1 MTTRM
6 ITLTVIKFPL
16 IPCAEPAGAAMPRFD
31 YLRDPDEIERQSFA
45 QIRQLTDL
53 SRFDPDQQQVAM
65 RLAHTSGDPGIV
77 HDLHFSPGAVAAGL
91 AALQQRADVL
101 CDIEMV
107 SQGVSKRYLQ
117 GQVHCFLNSPTVAE
131 RARRTGETRSMA
143 AMTEWPTHLGGSIV
157 AIGNAPTAL
166 FRLLELLDE
175 GAPRPALIIG
185 MPVGFINAAESKQ
198 ALWDVA
204 SNEFQTPCITLL
216 GRRGGSSLAAAT
228 LNALARMAH
237 GIRF

>member
-1 MTTRM
+1 
-6 ITLTVIKFPL
+6 
-16 IPCAEPAGAAMPRFD
+16 MPRFD
-31 YLRDPDEIERQSFA
+31 YLRDPDDIERQSFV

-53 SRFDPDQQQVAM
+53 SRFDADQQQVAM
-65 RLAHTSGDPGIV
+65 RLVHTSGDPGIV
-77 HDLHFSPGAVAAGL
+77 HDLHFSPGAIKAGL
-91 AALQQRADVL
+91 AALEQGANVL

-107 SQGVSKRYLQ
+107 SHGISKRYLQ
-117 GQVHCFLNSPTVAE
+117 GPVYCFLNAPTVAD
-131 RARRTGETRSMA
+131 RARQTGETRSMA
-143 AMTEWPTHLGGSIV
+143 AMTEWLAHLAGSIV
-157 AIGNAPTAL
+157 VIGNAPTAL
-166 FRLLELLDE
+166 FRLLDLLDE

-198 ALWDVA
+198 ALWEVA
-204 SNEFQTPCITLL
+204 PSEFQTPCITLL

>member
-1 MTTRM
+1 MS
-6 ITLTVIKFPL
+6 
-16 IPCAEPAGAAMPRFD
+16 RFD
-31 YLRDPDEIERQSFA
+31 YLRDPDGIERQSFA

-53 SRFDPDQQQVAM
+53 SRFDADQQQVAM
-65 RLAHTSGDPGIV
+65 RLVHTSGDPGIV
-77 HDLHFSPGAVAAGL
+77 HDLYFSPGAVEAGL
-91 AALQQRADVL
+91 VALQQSAEVL

-107 SQGVSKRYLQ
+107 SHGISKRYLQ
-117 GQVHCFLNSPTVAE
+117 GQVHCFLNSPTVAD
-131 RARRTGETRSMA
+131 RARQTGETRSMA
-143 AMTEWPTHLGGSIV
+143 AMTEWPAHLAGSIV

-198 ALWDVA
+198 ALRDVA
-204 SNEFQTPCITLL
+204 PSEFQTPCITLL

>member
-1 MTTRM
+1 
-6 ITLTVIKFPL
+6 
-16 IPCAEPAGAAMPRFD
+16 MPRFD
-31 YLRDPDEIERQSFA
+31 YLRDPDEIERQSFV

-65 RLAHTSGDPGIV
+65 RLVHTSGDPGIV

-91 AALQQRADVL
+91 AALQQSANVL

-107 SQGVSKRYLQ
+107 SQGISKRYLQ
-117 GQVHCFLNSPTVAE
+117 GPVHCFLNSPTVAE
-131 RARRTGETRSMA
+131 RARQTGETRTMV
-143 AMTEWPTHLGGSIV
+143 AMTEWPLYLAGSIAV
-157 AIGNAPTAL
+157 IGNAPTAL
-166 FRLLELLDE
+166 FRLLDLLDE
-175 GAPRPALIIG
+175 GGPRPALIIG

-204 SNEFQTPCITLL
+204 PGEYQTPCITLL

-228 LNALARMAH
+228 LNALARMARE
-237 GIRF
+237 IRF

>member
-1 MTTRM
+1 
-6 ITLTVIKFPL
+6 
-16 IPCAEPAGAAMPRFD
+16 MPRFD
-31 YLRDPDEIERQSFA
+31 YLRDPDEIERQSFV

-53 SRFDPDQQQVAM
+53 SRFDANQQQVAM
-65 RLAHTSGDPGIV
+65 RLVHTAGDPDIV
-77 HDLHFSPGAVAAGL
+77 HDLQFSPGAVEAGL
-91 AALQQRADVL
+91 AALAQSADVL

-107 SQGVSKRYLQ
+107 SHGVSKRYLR
-117 GQVHCFLNSPTVAE
+117 GQVRCFLNAPEVAD
-131 RARRTGETRSMA
+131 RARQLGETRTMA
-143 AMTEWPTHLGGSIV
+143 AMTEWPLHMVGNIV

-166 FRLLELLDE
+166 FRLLELLDG

-198 ALWDVA
+198 ALWEIAA
-204 SNEFQTPCITLL
+204 SEFETPCITLL

-228 LNALARMAH
+228 LNALARMAN

>member
-1 MTTRM
+1 
-6 ITLTVIKFPL
+6 
-16 IPCAEPAGAAMPRFD
+16 MPRFD
-31 YLRDPDEIERQSFA
+31 YLRDPDEIERQSFV

-53 SRFDPDQQQVAM
+53 SRFDADQQQVAM
-65 RLAHTSGDPGIV
+65 RLVHTAGDPDIV
-77 HDLHFSPGAVAAGL
+77 HDLQFSPGAVEAGL
-91 AALQQRADVL
+91 AALAQNADVL

-107 SQGVSKRYLQ
+107 SHGVSKRYLR
-117 GQVHCFLNSPTVAE
+117 GQVRCFLNAPEVAD
-131 RARRTGETRSMA
+131 RARQLGETRTMA
-143 AMTEWPTHLGGSIV
+143 AMTEWPLHMVGTIV

-166 FRLLELLDE
+166 FRLLELLDG

-198 ALWDVA
+198 ALWEVA
-204 SNEFQTPCITLL
+204 ASEFQTPCITLL

-228 LNALARMAH
+228 LNALARMAC

>member
-1 MTTRM
+1 
-6 ITLTVIKFPL
+6 
-16 IPCAEPAGAAMPRFD
+16 MPRFD

>member
-1 MTTRM
+1 
-6 ITLTVIKFPL
+6 
-16 IPCAEPAGAAMPRFD
+16 MPRFE
-31 YLRDPDEIERQSFA
+31 YLRDPDEIERQSFIL
-45 QIRQLTDL
+45 IRQLTDL
-53 SRFDPDQQQVAM
+53 SRFDADQQQVAM
-65 RLAHTSGDPGIV
+65 RLVHTAGDPGIV
-77 HDLHFSPGAVAAGL
+77 HDLQFSPGAVEAGL
-91 AALQQRADVL
+91 AALAQNADVL

-107 SQGVSKRYLQ
+107 SHGISKRYLR
-117 GQVHCFLNSPTVAE
+117 GQVRCFLNAPEVAD
-131 RARRTGETRSMA
+131 RARQLGETRTMA
-143 AMTEWPTHLGGSIV
+143 AMTEWPLHMVGNIL

-166 FRLLELLDE
+166 FRLLELLDG

-204 SNEFQTPCITLL
+204 ASEFQTPCITLL

-228 LNALARMAH
+228 LNALARMAN

>member
-1 MTTRM
+1 
-6 ITLTVIKFPL
+6 
-16 IPCAEPAGAAMPRFD
+16 MPRFD

-45 QIRQLTDL
+45 QIRRLTDL
-53 SRFDPDQQQVAM
+53 SRFDADQQQVAM
-65 RLAHTSGDPGIV
+65 RLVHTSGDPGIV
-77 HDLHFSPGAVAAGL
+77 RDLHFSPGAVEAGL
-91 AALQQRADVL
+91 AALAQGADVL

-107 SQGVSKRYLQ
+107 SHGISKRYLT
-117 GQVHCFLNSPTVAE
+117 GRVHCFLNSPEVAE
-131 RARRTGETRSMA
+131 RARQSGETRSMS
-143 AMTEWPTHLGGSIV
+143 AMAEWPAHLAGGIV

-166 FRLLELLDE
+166 FRLLDLLDE

-198 ALWDVA
+198 ALWDTA
-204 SNEFQTPCITLL
+204 PTEFETPCITLL

-228 LNALARMAH
+228 LNALARMAN

>member
-1 MTTRM
+1 
-6 ITLTVIKFPL
+6 
-16 IPCAEPAGAAMPRFD
+16 MPRFD

-65 RLAHTSGDPGIV
+65 RLVHTSGDPDIV
-77 HDLHFSPGAVAAGL
+77 HDLRFSPGAVQAGL
-91 AALQQRADVL
+91 EALEQSADVL

-107 SQGVSKRYLQ
+107 SHGISKRYLR
-117 GQVHCFLNSPTVAE
+117 GHVHCFLNSPTVAE
-131 RARRTGETRSMA
+131 RARQTGETRSMA
-143 AMTEWPTHLGGSIV
+143 AMTEWPAHLAGSIV

-198 ALWDVA
+198 ALWDIA
-204 SNEFQTPCITLL
+204 PTEFQTPCITLL
-216 GRRGGSSLAAAT
+216 GRRGGSSLPAAT
-228 LNALARMAH
+228 LNALARMAS

>member
-1 MTTRM
+1 
-6 ITLTVIKFPL
+6 
-16 IPCAEPAGAAMPRFD
+16 MPRFD
-31 YLRDPDEIERQSFA
+31 YLRDPDEIERQSFL

-65 RLAHTSGDPGIV
+65 RLVHTSGDPGIAG
-77 HDLHFSPGAVAAGL
+77 DLHFSPGAVQAGL
-91 AALQQRADVL
+91 TALARGADVL

-107 SQGVSKRYLQ
+107 SRGISQRYLQ
-117 GQVHCFLNSPTVAE
+117 GGIHCFLNSPAVAE
-131 RARRTGETRSMA
+131 RARQTGETRAMA
-143 AMTEWPTHLGGSIV
+143 AMAEWPAHLAGAIV

-166 FRLLELLDE
+166 FRLLELLDQD
-175 GAPRPALIIG
+175 APRPALVIG

-198 ALWDVA
+198 ALWNIGP
-204 SNEFQTPCITLL
+204 SEFQTPCITLL

-228 LNALARMAH
+228 VNALARMAR

>member
-1 MTTRM
+1 MS
-6 ITLTVIKFPL
+6 
-16 IPCAEPAGAAMPRFD
+16 RFD
-31 YLRDPDEIERQSFA
+31 YLRDPDEIERQSFT

-65 RLAHTSGDPGIV
+65 RLVHTSGDPDIV
-77 HDLHFSPGAVAAGL
+77 HDLHFSPGAVEAGL
-91 AALQQRADVL
+91 AALQQSADVL

-107 SQGVSKRYLQ
+107 SHGISKRYLR
-117 GQVHCFLNSPTVAE
+117 GHVHCFLNSPTVAE
-131 RARRTGETRSMA
+131 RARQTGETRSMV
-143 AMTEWPTHLGGSIV
+143 AMTEWPAHLAGSIV

-198 ALWDVA
+198 AMWEVA
-204 SNEFQTPCITLL
+204 PSEFQTPCITLL

>member
-1 MTTRM
+1 
-6 ITLTVIKFPL
+6 
-16 IPCAEPAGAAMPRFD
+16 MPRFD

-65 RLAHTSGDPGIV
+65 RLVHTSGDPDIV
-77 HDLHFSPGAVAAGL
+77 HDLRFSPGAVQAGL
-91 AALQQRADVL
+91 EALEQSADVL

-107 SQGVSKRYLQ
+107 SHGISKRYLP
-117 GQVHCFLNSPTVAE
+117 GQIYCFLNAPTVAE
-131 RARRTGETRSMA
+131 RARQTGETRTMA
-143 AMTEWPTHLGGSIV
+143 AMAEWPMYLAGSIV
-157 AIGNAPTAL
+157 VIGNAPTAL
-166 FRLLELLDE
+166 FRLLEMLDE
-175 GAPRPALIIG
+175 GAPWPALIIG

-198 ALWDVA
+198 ALWDIA
-204 SNEFQTPCITLL
+204 PTEFQTPCITLL

-228 LNALARMAH
+228 LNALTRMAS

>member
-1 MTTRM
+1 
-6 ITLTVIKFPL
+6 
-16 IPCAEPAGAAMPRFD
+16 MPRFD
-31 YLRDPDEIERQSFA
+31 YLSDPDEIERQSFV

-65 RLAHTSGDPGIV
+65 RLVHTSGDPDILQ
-77 HDLHFSPGAVAAGL
+77 DLQFSPDAVSAGL
-91 AALQQRADVL
+91 TALTQGADVL

-107 SQGVSKRYLQ
+107 GRGISKRYLT
-117 GQVHCFLNSPTVAE
+117 GQVHCFLNAPEVAE
-131 RARRTGETRSMA
+131 RARQTGETRSMA
-143 AMTEWPTHLGGSIV
+143 AMAEWPTRLAGSIV

-166 FRLLELLDE
+166 FRLLDLLDE

-198 ALWDVA
+198 ALWDIA
-204 SNEFQTPCITLL
+204 PSEFRTPCITLL

-228 LNALARMAH
+228 LNALARMAS